1 MSNKTEVF
9 IKKIKETEKEQLTS
23 ALKLRVKC
31 ALLDYIG
38 VALAGAKEQQ
48 DKIAVLT
55 DCLGEQGDVYPIGL
69 PIRQSLNNAVFLN
82 GLNGHALD
90 FDDGT
95 NAGIIHLGSPI
106 FSVLL
111 ALAQK
116 YDFNGEQLLKAA
128 VLGYETSFTMAL
140 TIQPA
145 HKQRGYHATGTCGML
160 GIAMAV
166 SKALVYDA
174 AETKRAFSTAA
185 VSATGT
191 LKVLEDSSELKP
203 YNVGKTALLGLIA
216 TQMAKAGFE
225 VPDDALSG
233 AAGFLAQMYGS
244 EEVEFAPEIKVPE
257 YKGAALEVPAGESV
271 EDILK
276 KRLEHM
282 KNLYSDYLEIEEPAK
297 EGDLLKVSYESDF
310 VLPEDASASLR
321 RSVKADESWIWLNQ
335 PEQFPGVIAA
345 LTGAVKGGEYTFTAE
360 FPADWRESGLQGKSV
375 SYRVKVHEAQRKV
388 PVSDE
393 AKLAEKLGLEN
404 VGKMHEEL
412 KKAAERE
419 AEAARKEA
427 LRTKALE
434 YLLEKTEAFPLPKG
448 VLASTTEREFSRIAE
463 RLVRKEEDVEKF
475 KAEKEK
481 HLEEA
486 KRLAE
491 EYLRKFFI
499 LRRIA
504 RDEKVEVSRAELD
517 EQIHAMSHYMGY
529 KEADVRKMLERNGG
543 MAEIQADILMSKTL
557 DAVAAAA
564 NAAS

>member
-1 MSNKTEVF
+1 MADSLKNAISFERVETAPCSYKVDFKLPADAVDKVF
-9 IKKIKETEKEQLTS
+9 AD
-23 ALKLRVKC
+23 ALKKAGKH
-31 ALLDYIG
+31 ALIPGFRKGKAPAALVRARYGEYIAEDVEKQIQN
-38 VALAGAKEQQ
+38 VAFEKLSEDPSADIVSFGAMNAEKHPEAGA
-48 DKIAVLT
+48 D
-55 DCLGEQGDVYPIGL
+55 Y
-69 PIRQSLNNAVFLN
+69 
-82 GLNGHALD
+82 
-90 FDDGT
+90 
-95 NAGIIHLGSPI
+95 
-106 FSVLL
+106 
-111 ALAQK
+111 
-116 YDFNGEQLLKAA
+116 
-128 VLGYETSFTMAL
+128 
-140 TIQPA
+140 
-145 HKQRGYHATGTCGML
+145 
-160 GIAMAV
+160 
-166 SKALVYDA
+166 
-174 AETKRAFSTAA
+174 AFS
-185 VSATGT
+185 
-191 LKVLEDSSELKP
+191 L
-203 YNVGKTALLGLIA
+203 
-216 TQMAKAGFE
+216 
-225 VPDDALSG
+225 
-233 AAGFLAQMYGS
+233 
-244 EEVEFAPEIKVPE
+244 EVEFAPEIKVPE